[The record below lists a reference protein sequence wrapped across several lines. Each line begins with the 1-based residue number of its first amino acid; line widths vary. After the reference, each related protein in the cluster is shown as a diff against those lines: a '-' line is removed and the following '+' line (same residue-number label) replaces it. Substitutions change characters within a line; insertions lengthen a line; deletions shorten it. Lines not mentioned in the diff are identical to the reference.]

1 MHITAEQT
9 EPLTSARKLL
19 RVSGVC
25 GIVAIIVFWSLTSL
39 AIYHSLGNFNFT
51 QNWLSD
57 LSGMSHTGVFNV
69 SKSIVNSLPPK
80 YCLDLD
86 LQYGES
92 SGPSLQ

>member
-1 MHITAEQT
+1 
-9 EPLTSARKLL
+9 L

-25 GIVAIIVFWSLTSL
+25 GIVAIIVFWSLMSL
-39 AIYHSLGNFNFT
+39 AIYYSLGNFNFT

-69 SKSIVNSLPPK
+69 SRSIVNSPTTQILSRSG
-80 YCLDLD
+80 LAI
-86 LQYGES
+86 GES